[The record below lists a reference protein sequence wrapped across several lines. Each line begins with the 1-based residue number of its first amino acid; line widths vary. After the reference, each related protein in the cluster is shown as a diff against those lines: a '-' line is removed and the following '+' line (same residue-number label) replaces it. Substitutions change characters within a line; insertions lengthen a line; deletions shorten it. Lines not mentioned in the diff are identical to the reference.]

1 VNRPRS
7 RRAGDA
13 DAWGGVH
20 DPHTRREWRRH
31 AAARLRRCELF
42 HGHGYPDAGAEADA
56 LLAWA
61 AHLAPADLHDHL
73 DAAPGDAERAA
84 LETALRRRI
93 EDRLPVPYLT
103 GEAWI
108 GEFRFEVTPD
118 VLIPRSFIGD
128 LLLEG
133 LEPWIPDPARVRR
146 ALDLCTGSGCLA
158 ILLAHAFPEADV
170 DATDVSAAALAV
182 AARNVALHRMK
193 SRVHPLQSDLFAAL
207 EGRRY
212 DLLVSNPP
220 YVDAASMATL
230 PQEYRHEPDL
240 ALVGGADGLDLVHA
254 ILAKARDHLLPG
266 GLLVVEIGH
275 NRAALEA
282 AHPRLPFTWLD
293 THAGEDFVFLLARED
308 LPA

>member
-1 VNRPRS
+1 
-7 RRAGDA
+7 
-13 DAWGGVH
+13 
-20 DPHTRREWRRH
+20 
-31 AAARLRRCELF
+31 
-42 HGHGYPDAGAEADA
+42 
-56 LLAWA
+56 
-61 AHLAPADLHDHL
+61 
-73 DAAPGDAERAA
+73 
-84 LETALRRRI
+84 
-93 EDRLPVPYLT
+93 
-103 GEAWI
+103 
-108 GEFRFEVTPD
+108 
-118 VLIPRSFIGD
+118 
-128 LLLEG
+128 
-133 LEPWIPDPARVRR
+133 VRR